1 MEQGVQ
7 TAQNN
12 WLLIGPQI
20 AKTEAAIAVAQVQ
33 LADAELQLEKTRLRA
48 PFDGQVISSHLD
60 PGEFVQA
67 VQSSSMMGAGDV
79 ANAD

>member
-1 MEQGVQ
+1 
-7 TAQNN
+7 
-12 WLLIGPQI
+12 
-20 AKTEAAIAVAQVQ
+20 
-33 LADAELQLEKTRLRA
+33 LEKTRLRA